1 MEPVLLVSATETAA
15 ALLRPLLDAAGCR
28 RIVTART
35 GGDARRRAAAENFA
49 LILID
54 APLPDGT
61 GAALARQLAGRTTG
75 QVLLLT
81 AGPPPQGLE
90 EAGVLTLAKP
100 VSRAQLAAALGAVS
114 AAQRRI
120 RALEEENRLLKGR
133 MEDVRLVGR
142 AKCILMTH
150 MHMREPEAHRY
161 IEKQAMDRRT
171 TRRAIAEG
179 ILKTYEN

>member
-1 MEPVLLVSATETAA
+1 MFDAEAASFVCDFIECLTCSNGAPFRLMVWQRDAVTEFYGQLIEAEGVGADPAGLYIRRYQYLYLV
-15 ALLRPLLDAAGCR
+15 
-28 RIVTART
+28 I
-35 GGDARRRAAAENFA
+35 
-49 LILID
+49 
-54 APLPDGT
+54 
-61 GAALARQLAGRTTG
+61 
-75 QVLLLT
+75 
-81 AGPPPQGLE
+81 
-90 EAGVLTLAKP
+90 AKKNGK
-100 VSRAQLAAALGAVS
+100 SELAAALGAVS